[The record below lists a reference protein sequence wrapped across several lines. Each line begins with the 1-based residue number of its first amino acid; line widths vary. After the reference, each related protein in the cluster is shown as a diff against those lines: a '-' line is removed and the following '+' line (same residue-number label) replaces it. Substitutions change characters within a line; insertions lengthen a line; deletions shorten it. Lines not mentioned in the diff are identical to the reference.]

1 MDSTGILIN
10 DAPHHHGML
19 QTFEARCPLE
29 GFMNDLIFIAVMV
42 AFFALAAL
50 YARFCEKI

>member
-1 MDSTGILIN
+1 LS
-10 DAPHHHGML
+10 P
-19 QTFEARCPLE
+19 FEAHGAPVIV
-29 GFMNDLIFIAVMV
+29 MNDLIFIAVMT